1 MKKISLFLFLF
12 LFLLFNLDADMDK
25 HTKKRIEK
33 NYAKAKKA
41 FSIEDF
47 NLIDK
52 RLDKYDFK
60 SEVNKSILFAF
71 APQIRGC
78 LRKIGIKEKDVFL
91 DALDVIGYL
100 FKYECI
106 FYIDTI
112 SNYDLNYIIELINGK
127 PYGIF
132 NRMNKKVN
140 SDKYGDK
147 AKENFE
153 ESYSENKVNTVK
165 QTLKQISTDLLASS
179 SKCKW

>member
-1 MKKISLFLFLF
+1 MIIAFYIVVKKNHHSLS
-12 LFLLFNLDADMDK
+12 
-25 HTKKRIEK
+25 KKG
-33 NYAKAKKA
+33 NS
-41 FSIEDF
+41 SILKPL
-47 NLIDK
+47 NCASIQLSKLIIDK

-179 SKCKW
+179 SKCK